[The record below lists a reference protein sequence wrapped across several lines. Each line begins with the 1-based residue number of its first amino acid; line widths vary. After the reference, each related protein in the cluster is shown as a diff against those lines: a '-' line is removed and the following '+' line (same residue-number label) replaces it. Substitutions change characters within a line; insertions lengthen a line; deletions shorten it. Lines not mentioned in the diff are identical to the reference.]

1 MRLAIDAKIV
11 VSTTRPETLF
21 GDVAVAVHPDDARY
35 RGFHGAHL
43 RHPFNDSTLP
53 VVCDTS
59 VKMELGT
66 GAVKITPAHD
76 VNDYDVG
83 LRHDLPML
91 EVMDDNGNMINMP
104 SEYQV
109 NVLWKGINEV
119 RYDVLLFRCI
129 TATKTRLVVT
139 CCVWFLGVVAM
150 AGARDGATSAK
161 R

>member
-35 RGFHGAHL
+35 RDFHGAHL

-91 EVMDDNGNMINMP
+91 EVMDDDGNMINVP

-109 NVLWKGINEV
+109 NASFYENGSMN
-119 RYDVLLFRCI
+119 YGMMFYCS
-129 TATKTRLVVT
+129 VV
-139 CCVWFLGVVAM
+139 
-150 AGARDGATSAK
+150 
-161 R
+161 